1 MCERNDELKE
11 KVIAAAK
18 KANAHDF
25 IMSFPQGYDT
35 DVGSNGVQMSG
46 GQKQRYYSCF
56 INSCSNINTTLI
68 LLYLL

>member
-11 KVIAAAK
+11 KVITAAK

-25 IMSFPQGYDT
+25 ISAFPRGYDT

-46 GQKQRYYSCF
+46 GQKQR
-56 INSCSNINTTLI
+56 
-68 LLYLL
+68 